1 MPMIKYCPLLGVAY
15 VTRKGEMRFVTL
27 NISIEIRY
35 ALIYAILM
43 SLCS

>member
-1 MPMIKYCPLLGVAY
+1 MINVVQFGEGY
-15 VTRKGEMRFVTL
+15 VTRMGQMRFCIL
-27 NISIEIRY
+27 NISIEFNY